1 MSNLN
6 HYVRQLRP
14 RTESYTPHVDK
25 IQDLL
30 VESPKSDRYEKDIA
44 AALDKIKDVT
54 AERPKVSSA
63 YADIYVTAQNGNA
76 CWIEVKMN
84 HTDNLG
90 NPRVYYDGKKWDTTY
105 TMPSAHKSVELLNK
119 SDETKLFVEAISK
132 FSGIKNPKIPTS
144 KLGRGTNFRGLKDK
158 DAVPLEVMREYF
170 SQPGINRYIM
180 TEPDVNLGKEVTDHY
195 LKGKAEPAYYM
206 QAGDDF
212 YMIGSANPLKLK
224 GKIPL
229 LAGSGPFRMRI
240 ATRSD
245 YYEVQ
250 AELKIQEM
258 KESRYSIKPGS
269 KKINPFVL

>member
-1 MSNLN
+1 MSLKK
-6 HYVRQLRP
+6 HIHLVKP
-14 RTESYTPHVDK
+14 RDESHVNHVDR
-25 IQDLL
+25 IQELL
-30 VESPKSDRYEKDIA
+30 IESPKSDRYEKNIA
-44 AALDKIKDVT
+44 AALDKIKGVT

-212 YMIGSANPLKLK
+212 YMIGRSNPLKLNK
-224 GKIPL
+224 NIPL
-229 LAGSGPFRMRI
+229 LSGAGPFRIRI
-240 ATRSD
+240 ATRSA

-258 KESRYSIKPGS
+258 PKSRYSIMPKT
-269 KKINPFVL
+269 KKTNPFVL

>member
-1 MSNLN
+1 MSLTKYL
-6 HYVRQLRP
+6 HQVKP
-14 RTESYTPHVDK
+14 RDESYVNHVDR
-25 IQDLL
+25 IQNLL
-30 VESPKSDRYEKDIA
+30 TESPKSDKYEKDVADGIN
-44 AALDKIKDVT
+44 KIKDVT
-54 AERPKVSSA
+54 AERPRVSSA
-63 YADIYVTAQNGNA
+63 YADIRVTAKNGNTS
-76 CWIEVKMN
+76 WIEVKMN

-180 TEPDVNLGKEVTDHY
+180 TEPDVNLGKEITDHY

-212 YMIGSANPLKLK
+212 YMIGRSNPLKLNK
-224 GKIPL
+224 NIPL
-229 LAGSGPFRMRI
+229 LTGAGPFRIRI

-258 KESRYSIKPGS
+258 PKSRYSIMPGTR
-269 KKINPFVL
+269 KINPFKR

>member
-1 MSNLN
+1 MSYLQP
-6 HYVRQLRP
+6 YVRQLRP
-14 RTESYTPHVDK
+14 RTENYIPPVDK
-25 IQDLL
+25 IQALL
-30 VESPKSDRYEKDIA
+30 VESSKSDRYEKDVA
-44 AALDKIKDVT
+44 DNLNKIKDVT

-119 SDETKLFVEAISK
+119 SDETKLFIKAISE

-180 TEPDVNLGKEVTDHY
+180 TELDVDLGKEITDHY

-212 YMIGSANPLKLK
+212 YMIGRTNPLKLK

-229 LAGSGPFRMRI
+229 LAGAGPFRMRI

-258 KESRYSIKPGS
+258 PKSRYSIMPNT
-269 KKINPFVL
+269 KKINPFK